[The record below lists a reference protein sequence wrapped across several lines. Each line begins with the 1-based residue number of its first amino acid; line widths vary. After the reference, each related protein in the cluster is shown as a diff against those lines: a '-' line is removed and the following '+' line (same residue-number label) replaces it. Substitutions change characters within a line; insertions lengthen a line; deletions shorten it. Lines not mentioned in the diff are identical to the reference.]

1 MFRCGLE
8 RNGQIWYA
16 TTGMSRWET
25 ALRVVGVGWYI
36 GICIVLGVWG
46 GLWLDSKLNTR
57 PILVI
62 VGLILGIVVAF
73 YGAYR
78 MILPNINKKRDKGKS

>member
-16 TTGMSRWET
+16 TIGMSRWGM

-73 YGAYR
+73 YGVYR

>member
-16 TTGMSRWET
+16 IIGMSRWGT

-73 YGAYR
+73 YGVYR